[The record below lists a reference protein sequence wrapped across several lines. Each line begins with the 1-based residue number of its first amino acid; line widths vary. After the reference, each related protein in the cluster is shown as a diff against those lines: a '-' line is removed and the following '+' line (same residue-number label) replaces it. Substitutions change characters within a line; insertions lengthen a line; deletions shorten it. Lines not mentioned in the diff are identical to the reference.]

1 MKASEDLVRQ
11 TRETSFGTGGLTL
24 VDRFGIWLS
33 RRAILRQTRGRA
45 NLDVLEIG
53 CGYDARNL
61 LAIADHAACMT
72 GLDFNLSPALAR
84 LPGFRAI
91 EGSFNEALP
100 HLGDRQYD
108 LIMMI
113 SVLEHLDDPGGVL
126 HACREMLRPSGLLLV
141 NVPTWRGKVF
151 LEYSAFKLRFS
162 PKEEMDDH
170 KMYYDKRDLWP
181 ILVKSGFLPSHISM
195 RYHKFG
201 LNLFA
206 AASKGSN

>member
-1 MKASEDLVRQ
+1 MNASKDVVRSS
-11 TRETSFGTGGLTL
+11 RETSFGTSGVSI

-33 RRAILRQTRGRA
+33 RRAILQQTRGRTNFDA
-45 NLDVLEIG
+45 LEIG

-61 LAIADHAACMT
+61 VAIADHAASMT
-72 GLDFNLSPALAR
+72 GVDFNLSPSLAR
-84 LPGFRAI
+84 LPSFRSI
-91 EGSFNEALP
+91 EGSFTEALP
-100 HLGDRQYD
+100 KFSDRQYD
-108 LIMMI
+108 LIMII
-113 SVLEHLDDPGGVL
+113 SVLEHLDDPISVL
-126 HACREMLRPSGLLLV
+126 STCREMLRTNGLLLI

-151 LEYSAFKLRFS
+151 LEYSAFRLKLS

-181 ILVKSGFLPSHISM
+181 TLVKSGFLPSDINM

-206 AASKGSN
+206 SASKGSN